1 MLDAIGVDLDASLAR
16 IRLAGRHGR
25 GVSVDTSPDLR
36 APAAPGTHRP
46 PVPLPPDSLSYRL
59 KRRLLGKPLHSE
71 ELEHQRL
78 GNPTALAVF
87 ASDNLSSSAY
97 ATEEILHVL
106 IPVAG
111 AVAFSL
117 VVPVTLAMCVVLGFL
132 ILSYR
137 ETIKEYPSAGGA
149 YLVTKDNFGPTVA
162 QVAGAS
168 LLVDYILTVAVSAS
182 AGTAA
187 LTSAFDGLAPYRVPI
202 SVFFISVIAWGNL
215 RGVRESGRIFAIPTY
230 FFMLTMAFL
239 LGIGA
244 WKYLSG
250 DLPDFSG
257 VVRHGQLTLDGAGV
271 SGVGFLLGVRLYD
284 VLHAFASG
292 GAAVTGVEA
301 ISNGVPA
308 FRKPEWRNARQTL
321 VLMGT
326 GLGVMFLGL
335 SALAAKMEIRPYEV
349 GTPTVISQI
358 GQAVFGGGLG
368 GDALYYALQAG
379 TMLILI
385 MAANTGFADF
395 PRLASFQAGDSF
407 LPRQLTKRGHRLVY
421 SNGIIALAG
430 AAMALVIITG
440 AEVTRLIPL
449 YAIGVFTGFTLS
461 QSGMTK
467 HHWRKR
473 EPGWRRGIAVNG
485 FGAFLSAV
493 VTVVVAVTKFRDGAW
508 AILIILP
515 LLVVVFLRL
524 NRQYVREA
532 ASLEADVPAA
542 AKAPILRRHVVMVFV
557 DRLDLAAARAIQ
569 YARTLTPDELR
580 AVHFVLDD
588 EAARHLAEEWTR
600 LGLHRVQLELVECP
614 DRRLTRCAVETV
626 AREVADGETEVSV
639 LLPDRKFNGLWHR
652 ILHDRTADGIAEQVS
667 RLPHAN
673 VTTVPFHF
681 EAAEDARVP
690 LTAIV
695 DAAGGIGN
703 GGSAGPRPEGGG
715 LPQEAPLPV
724 RPFGGDGSDGPA
736 RYEVP
741 GTIPIADA
749 RYRDRVRLAGR
760 VRSLRVA
767 PQHDAPLL
775 ELVLDDGSAAL
786 SVVFL
791 GRRGLAGVGVG
802 AHMVVEGTVGLHRN
816 RLALLNPAYELR
828 I

>member
-1 MLDAIGVDLDASLAR
+1 
-16 IRLAGRHGR
+16 
-25 GVSVDTSPDLR
+25 
-36 APAAPGTHRP
+36 
-46 PVPLPPDSLSYRL
+46 
-59 KRRLLGKPLHSE
+59 
-71 ELEHQRL
+71 
-78 GNPTALAVF
+78 
-87 ASDNLSSSAY
+87 
-97 ATEEILHVL
+97 
-106 IPVAG
+106 
-111 AVAFSL
+111 
-117 VVPVTLAMCVVLGFL
+117 
-132 ILSYR
+132 
-137 ETIKEYPSAGGA
+137 
-149 YLVTKDNFGPTVA
+149 
-162 QVAGAS
+162 
-168 LLVDYILTVAVSAS
+168 
-182 AGTAA
+182 
-187 LTSAFDGLAPYRVPI
+187 
-202 SVFFISVIAWGNL
+202 
-215 RGVRESGRIFAIPTY
+215 
-230 FFMLTMAFL
+230 
-239 LGIGA
+239 
-244 WKYLSG
+244 
-250 DLPDFSG
+250 
-257 VVRHGQLTLDGAGV
+257 
-271 SGVGFLLGVRLYD
+271 
-284 VLHAFASG
+284 
-292 GAAVTGVEA
+292 
-301 ISNGVPA
+301 
-308 FRKPEWRNARQTL
+308 
-321 VLMGT
+321 
-326 GLGVMFLGL
+326 
-335 SALAAKMEIRPYEV
+335 
-349 GTPTVISQI
+349 
-358 GQAVFGGGLG
+358 
-368 GDALYYALQAG
+368 
-379 TMLILI
+379 MLILV

-473 EPGWRRGIAVNG
+473 EPGWRRGIAING

-532 ASLEADVPAA
+532 ALLEADVPAA

-614 DRRLTRCAVETV
+614 DRRLTRTAVETV

-652 ILHDRTADGIAEQVS
+652 ILHDRTADAIAEQVS

-681 EAAEDARVP
+681 DVADDASVP
-690 LTAIV
+690 LSAIV
-695 DAAGGIGN
+695 
-703 GGSAGPRPEGGG
+703 GSAGDGPGTLPGTRSDGGG
-715 LPQEAPLPV
+715 GTGDTPLPV
-724 RPFGGDGSDGPA
+724 LPLVDDGGDRPG

-741 GTIPIADA
+741 GATPIAEV
-749 RYRDRVRLAGR
+749 RYRDHVRIGGR

-767 PQHDAPLL
+767 PQHDAPVL
-775 ELVLDDGSAAL
+775 ELILDDGSAAI

-791 GRRGLAGVGVG
+791 GRRALAGVGVG

-828 I
+828 L